1 MKIEYSKNCTSDSL
15 YYNDKDI
22 FKMDQEQQKQI
33 VLDLLNNVDIDFI
46 NLIKDIVELYQT
58 NYESDNEPCEQC
70 GHYFEKYILEI

>member
-46 NLIKDIVELYQT
+46 NLIKQIT
-58 NYESDNEPCEQC
+58 NQIMNRANNVVI
-70 GHYFEKYILEI
+70 ILRNIY